1 MSFNPNC
8 RSLPSRVPAAS
19 PNSGLS
25 RLLLAPPPVVASR
38 KLARLKIL
46 NAEASNFRLKRSL
59 SLKVL
64 PSVISPTHC
73 PGAVTVLRPRVA
85 TQCPG
90 RVKVFRRRVPTQARQ
105 GADRVGKPAAEKL
118 PGATPEKKLN
128 PLGAQP
134 FFQADRG

>member
-64 PSVISPTHC
+64 PSVISATHC
-73 PGAVTVLRPRVA
+73 PGPVKVLRP
-85 TQCPG
+85 
-90 RVKVFRRRVPTQARQ
+90 RVPTQARQ